1 MLQNKSRA
9 AYVAHVRQTPLI
21 PKTILVTQ
29 VPHEPRCRILQILH
43 VDNTGGNLSDPWVQY
58 TWIEDGPTVGPQVNS
73 RNRMSELRAYME
85 NNSTDVLY
93 HLCINVLGDF
103 PKKNKEEV

>member
-9 AYVAHVRQTPLI
+9 AYVARMRSTPII

-58 TWIEDGPTVGPQVNS
+58 VWIEDGPTISPHVS
-73 RNRMSELRAYME
+73 SKNRMSELRAYME